1 VHIRSKDFI
10 SSLGD
15 KFNMAVIPQSRAHI
29 LIYWFKSLGSEL
41 TGRRNEEFVYF
52 CLFFKKQNKQA
63 KHTKNRNIK
72 EHLGPLCVFST
83 KALNGRSIYRF
94 GRQKRPMAIVNQKDA
109 KYFT

>member
-41 TGRRNEEFVYF
+41 TGKKTMNF
-52 CLFFKKQNKQA
+52 CVFLFFLNRINKQN
-63 KHTKNRNIK
+63 T
-72 EHLGPLCVFST
+72 L
-83 KALNGRSIYRF
+83 KAGTARLE
-94 GRQKRPMAIVNQKDA
+94 
-109 KYFT
+109 